1 MDNNERYYVSVS
13 EAAKMLAV
21 TRETVRSY
29 VKRGVLDGRSTP
41 ISCVVLIDSIKQF
54 AEMDKTSLEQR
65 MQAVKQMEE
74 ELDARKKQLEQSIKK
89 VEEYERER
97 EEKFEKSDV
106 LYNVMKR
113 RFVLSEF
120 IGACISIMEDKNG
133 NRREAEAVRLVLA
146 GYSYD
151 QVAKS
156 FKLTYERARVL
167 FYKGMRRLGKIDDYR
182 AMREENDRLNLLLQE
197 RENELKVMTNEIDR
211 LKEFIRTHEKM
222 EGDIKETLGN
232 DYDLEKMG
240 QMVNAGMLCKSFND
254 KALSLS
260 TRAINIL
267 NYLDIETIYDLVRLT
282 EKQILRVRN
291 AGKKTLVEIQDALDA
306 YGLKLGMSHSEIHNW
321 LLAEKRQAASDELRA
336 TSYE

>member
-1 MDNNERYYVSVS
+1 
-13 EAAKMLAV
+13 MLAV

-120 IGACISIMEDKNG
+120 ISACINIMEDKNG

-182 AMREENDRLNLLLQE
+182 AMKEENDRLNLSLQE
-197 RENELKVMTNEIDR
+197 RENELKVMANEIER
-211 LKEFIRTHEKM
+211 LKEFIRIHVKM
-222 EGDIKETLGN
+222 EDDIKETLGH
-232 DYDLEKMG
+232 DYDLEKISS
-240 QMVNAGMLCKSFND
+240 MVNAGMLCKSYKD

-260 TRAINIL
+260 TRSINIL
-267 NYLDIETIYDLVRLT
+267 RYMDIETIYDLVRLT
-282 EKQILRVRN
+282 EKEIHRQRN
-291 AGKKTLVEIQDALDA
+291 AGKKTLTEIQDALEA
-306 YGLKLGMSHSEIHNW
+306 YGLKLEMSHREIYEW
-321 LLAEKRQAASDELRA
+321 LVLEKKQA